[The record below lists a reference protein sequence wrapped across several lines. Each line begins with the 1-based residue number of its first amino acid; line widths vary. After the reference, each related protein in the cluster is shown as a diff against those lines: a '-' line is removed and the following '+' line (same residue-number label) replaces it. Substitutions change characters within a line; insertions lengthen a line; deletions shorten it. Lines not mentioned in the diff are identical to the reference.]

1 MFSLQQ
7 LQEKCR
13 EQRQKLFVAFI
24 DLTKAFDL
32 VSKDGLSKILPTIGF
47 PPRLLSIVTG
57 LPDDTKGT
65 VVFAGSMSDPFD
77 IRRGVKWAFVLAPT
91 LFGSSFPVLLEQTF
105 GNAAEGIYL
114 RTRLDTK
121 LKVQMKCLRD
131 LLFADGAAVT
141 AHSAKDLQQLM
152 NRFSKA
158 CQDFVLTISLK
169 KTQVMAQD
177 MESPPNITIL
187 GHKREV
193 VHDFVYLG

>member
-1 MFSLQQ
+1 
-7 LQEKCR
+7 
-13 EQRQKLFVAFI
+13 
-24 DLTKAFDL
+24 
-32 VSKDGLSKILPTIGF
+32 
-47 PPRLLSIVTG
+47 
-57 LPDDTKGT
+57 
-65 VVFAGSMSDPFD
+65 MSDPFD
-77 IRRGVKWAFVLAPT
+77 IRSGVEWGFVLAPT
-91 LFGSSFPVLLEQTF
+91 LFGISFPVLLEQTF